1 MLQNLIENSV
11 FLEKGVMT
19 ASKAEGKFKEIVH
32 LTQGRGYSFL
42 GESIITFIWVGGREH
57 TSISREIP
65 RVHGC
70 K

>member
-42 GESIITFIWVGGREH
+42 GEVLLPLFGWEEGSTH
-57 TSISREIP
+57 P
-65 RVHGC
+65 
-70 K
+70 

>member
-32 LTQGRGYSFL
+32 LCSGRGYSFQGKYYYL
-42 GESIITFIWVGGREH
+42 YLGGRKGAH
-57 TSISREIP
+57 P
-65 RVHGC
+65 
-70 K
+70 